1 MLTSGTQHKATGKT
15 MDDVV
20 KEYTPFCNDIAEQI
34 FVLTNWKFTFVVL
47 VLALLRG
54 KKADTLHSGNG
65 LAASNPGPT
74 LRYICTEDKKKPTN
88 RNGKAPGKTGR
99 DPARRPVFPCQSSLS
114 FNINLYVGHVGVI
127 LHHSYFHETYIE
139 KRLPKTVSDEIA
151 KRYKGGATSAGA
163 IWDGLE
169 REGAVERV
177 TSAQVRKVKKM
188 KPKKSVNDVLLTG
201 STTRSRRAGRT
212 TRRRRA
218 NGEGRG
224 GVRLRRSSF
233 VNIGEHATALHADG
247 RGVGG
252 SRIRGGDIQRCGESD
267 GRPVGR

>member
-1 MLTSGTQHKATGKT
+1 MQHKATGTT

-20 KEYTPFCNDIAEQI
+20 KEYTPFCNDIAEQV

-47 VLALLRG
+47 VLASSRG
-54 KKADTLHSGNG
+54 KKADTMHSGNG

-74 LRYICTEDKKKPTN
+74 LRYICTEDEKKPTN
-88 RNGKAPGKTGR
+88 RNGKPPGKIGR
-99 DPARRPVFPCQSSLS
+99 DPARRPVFPCHSSLS
-114 FNINLYVGHVGVI
+114 FNINLYVSRIGVI
-127 LHHSYFHETYIE
+127 LHHAYFHETYIE

-177 TSAQVRKVKKM
+177 TSAQVRKVEEDETEE
-188 KPKKSVNDVLLTG
+188 SVNDDPFTG
-201 STTRSRRAGRT
+201 STTRSGCAGGT

-224 GVRLRRSSF
+224 RVRLRRSSL
-233 VNIGEHATALHADG
+233 VDVEESATALHADG

-252 SRIRGGDIQRCGESD
+252 SR
-267 GRPVGR
+267 V